1 MATEK
6 QTSANQANAQHS
18 TGPTSQ
24 AGLDAIAHNNFRH
37 GLAGGDSHLTFT
49 FLEGEDPEKFKELHA
64 RLVKDHSPARRN
76 RSNSH
81 PPHDGIRMAAR
92 SRTPFTS
99 RIARS
104 RPRKEVRPLPPLRNH
119 SRTRLL
125 QSLKRASKYK
135 KTKP

>member
-37 GLAGGDSHLTFT
+37 GLAGGVSHLTFT

-64 RLVKDHSPARRN
+64 RLVKDT
-76 RSNSH
+76 H
-81 PPHDGIRMAAR
+81 PKA
-92 SRTPFTS
+92 
-99 RIARS
+99 
-104 RPRKEVRPLPPLRNH
+104 
-119 SRTRLL
+119 
-125 QSLKRASKYK
+125 
-135 KTKP
+135 KPK